1 MIKYVL
7 ILLSSALPAQASISF
22 ACTELDRVSLSAEG
36 SMRPVYEGR
45 PLNFTWDEDDFSG
58 DDIFYHDAYSINPS
72 DDGGFLAFAENSD
85 RSDLFSFENGT
96 LMHTEIVKY
105 GRAPAI
111 QSQVFECADVTKF

>member
-58 DDIFYHDAYSINPS
+58 DDIFYHDAYSINSS

-105 GRAPAI
+105 GRAPSI

>member
-105 GRAPAI
+105 GRAPSI
-111 QSQVFECADVTKF
+111 QSQVFECVDVTKF

>member
-105 GRAPAI
+105 GRAPSI
-111 QSQVFECADVTKF
+111 QSQVFECAEVTEF

>member
-85 RSDLFSFENGT
+85 WSDLFSFENGT

-105 GRAPAI
+105 GRAPSI

>member
-85 RSDLFSFENGT
+85 QSDLFSFENGT
-96 LMHTEIVKY
+96 LMHTAIVKY
-105 GRAPAI
+105 GRAPSI